1 MGTILQALNKPVDA
15 FKNKNKWAAWGLVTL
30 TILVNTVLEPLLQV
44 MSADAGVDMIDL
56 KLNALAAVL
65 SVVTYLAICAVI
77 WLVCKAFGSK
87 TPFRDYAKSWGLT
100 YYPTL
105 LCAIVVA
112 FTEAYFFFFWNS
124 IAWGMVFNILFVG
137 ILLWKA
143 ILYVIY
149 LREVAEL
156 RRGKMI
162 GAFIVI
168 GIFILLFAILN
179 GYFGIKTPVL

>member
-1 MGTILQALNKPVDA
+1 MGTILQALNKPMDA

-30 TILVNTVLEPLLQV
+30 TILVNTVLEPLLQA
-44 MSADAGVDMIDL
+44 MSDGRGGYTFELQPSAFAV
-56 KLNALAAVL
+56 VL
-65 SVVTYLAICAVI
+65 SAVTYLAICAVI

-87 TPFRDYAKSWGLT
+87 TPFRDYVKSWGLT
-100 YYPTL
+100 YFPTL

-124 IAWGMVFNILFVG
+124 VVWGMVFNTLFVG
-137 ILLWKA
+137 ILLWKT

-168 GIFILLFAILN
+168 GISILLLAILN